1 MLKQKIGMQLS
12 VIIVN
17 FNVKYFLEQCLHS
30 VIKAC
35 SCLEAEILVVDN
47 NSSDGSREY
56 LSPIFSGV
64 KFFWQSENQGF
75 GRANNFA
82 MALASG
88 DYILFLNPDTIVPED
103 CFVNCLGFFEKTP
116 ACGALGVHMVDGSGH
131 FLKESKRMLP
141 SPMASLYKMTGFA
154 RVFPSSKK
162 FAAYYCGHLPEKE
175 INEVDVLAG
184 AFMMISREMAT
195 TTRGFDEDFFMYA
208 EDIDLSYRI
217 QKAGKKNYYFPGTT
231 IIHFK
236 GESTL
241 RLSGAYIN
249 HFYGAMLLFV
259 RKHYQNKMIMFHFTT
274 LAIHVSKKAAQ
285 LKLFLQRA
293 VFRESNSVPT
303 LHVVLVCTQAEL
315 SEKIDIL
322 KYSTVPYILLGRISI
337 GGDDAGNNIGSISH
351 IKQLVGSKGL
361 NAVIFCEGLL
371 TNKKAIETL
380 QVLPR
385 KLLPMFHASE
395 SKSIIGS
402 NLKTGNGFV
411 ISTG

>member
-1 MLKQKIGMQLS
+1 MQLS

-35 SCLEAEILVVDN
+35 DGLEVEILVVDN

-56 LSPIFSGV
+56 LSSIFPGV
-64 KFFWQSENQGF
+64 KFFWQGENQGF

-82 MALASG
+82 LTRACG

-103 CFVNCLGFFEKTP
+103 CFRICLRFFEKTP
-116 ACGALGVHMVDGSGH
+116 ACGALGVHMVDGSGC

-154 RVFPSSKK
+154 RLFPSSKK
-162 FAAYYCGHLPEKE
+162 FAAYYCGHLPEKQ

-195 TTRGFDEDFFMYA
+195 TTKGFDEDFFMYA
-208 EDIDLSYRI
+208 EDVDLSYRI

-236 GESTL
+236 GESTS
-241 RLSGAYIN
+241 RLSQAYVE

-259 RKHYQNKMIMFHFTT
+259 RKHYQHRMMMSRFTS
-274 LAIHVSKKAAQ
+274 LAIRISKMAAQ
-285 LKLFLQRA
+285 LKLSFQRA
-293 VFRESNSVPT
+293 VSPKSKSVPT
-303 LHVVLVCTQAEL
+303 LNVVLVCSQAVF

-322 KYSTVPYILLGRISI
+322 KYSRVPYILLGRISI
-337 GGDDAGNNIGSISH
+337 TEDDAGNNIGSISNL
-351 IKQLVGSKGL
+351 KELVESKGI

-371 TNKKAIETL
+371 TNRKTIETL
-380 QVLPR
+380 QALPR
-385 KLLPMFHASE
+385 KLFPMFHASE
-395 SKSIIGS
+395 SKSIVGS
-402 NLKTGNGFV
+402 NRKTGNGFV